1 MLICIVVSPQ
11 KEVDPNKNKDINDNN
26 YVCEK
31 SSIYFILFLE
41 LFFILISHNKSFL
54 ESNKKESFFTI
65 TFSLSRPFLSLS
77 HKIHMCQHTD
87 D

>member
-54 ESNKKESFFTI
+54 ESNKKEFF
-65 TFSLSRPFLSLS
+65 FYNNFLSLV
-77 HKIHMCQHTD
+77 HF
-87 D
+87 

>member
-41 LFFILISHNKSFL
+41 LFFL
-54 ESNKKESFFTI
+54 
-65 TFSLSRPFLSLS
+65 FS
-77 HKIHMCQHTD
+77 
-87 D
+87 